1 MNLSEMRE
9 KDIEELTAMAEEA
22 QIENPANLKKHEL
35 IFALLTKKAKES
47 IEIFGDGVLEILPD
61 GFGFL
66 RSPSYN
72 YLPGADDIYVSPS
85 LGGRI

>member
-1 MNLSEMRE
+1 MHLSEMRE
-9 KDIEELTAMAEEA
+9 KDIEELTKMAEEA
-22 QIENPANLKKHEL
+22 QIENPANLTKHEL
-35 IFALLTKKAKES
+35 IFALLTKKAKDN

-72 YLPGADDIYVSPS
+72 YLPGADDIYVSP
-85 LGGRI
+85 